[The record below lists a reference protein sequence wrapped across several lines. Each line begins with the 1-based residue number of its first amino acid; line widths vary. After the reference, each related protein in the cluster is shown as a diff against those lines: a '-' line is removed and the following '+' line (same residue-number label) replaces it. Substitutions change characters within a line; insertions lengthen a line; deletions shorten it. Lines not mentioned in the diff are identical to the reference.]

1 MLRLLLELYFV
12 PTSSSGQDDF
22 KKVQFCGHF
31 IPTTLI
37 ALLCK
42 EPKFMAAKRFFSS
55 FHSNHLSIGGCQ
67 KRSQNEAYF
76 RGEKRRQNSSVVRI
90 FTFFQKVS
98 IFLTVKNGM
107 AIKTNLLKKEKTL
120 SLIFFRK
127 YCFEAEISSHDVLCS
142 SGD

>member
-12 PTSSSGQDDF
+12 PTSSSGQEDF

-67 KRSQNEAYF
+67 KRSQNEADF

-90 FTFFQKVS
+90 FTFLQSYQF
-98 IFLTVKNGM
+98 FLTVKNGK
-107 AIKTNLLKKEKTL
+107 AFKTNLLQKKKL
-120 SLIFFRK
+120 FPSFF
-127 YCFEAEISSHDVLCS
+127 
-142 SGD
+142 

>member
-12 PTSSSGQDDF
+12 PTSSSGQEDF

-76 RGEKRRQNSSVVRI
+76 RGEKGRQNSSVVRI
-90 FTFFQKVS
+90 FTFLQKVS
-98 IFLTVKNGM
+98 LFLTVKNGK
-107 AIKTNLLKKEKTL
+107 AFKTNLLQKKKL
-120 SLIFFRK
+120 FPSFF
-127 YCFEAEISSHDVLCS
+127 
-142 SGD
+142 